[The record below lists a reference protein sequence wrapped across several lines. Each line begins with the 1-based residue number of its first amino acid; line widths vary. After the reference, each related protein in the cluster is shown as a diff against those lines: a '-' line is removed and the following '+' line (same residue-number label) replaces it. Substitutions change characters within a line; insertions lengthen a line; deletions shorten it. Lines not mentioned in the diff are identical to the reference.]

1 MLIDRKV
8 VKASMQICVIQ
19 STRYSARNALR
30 SGAEGFTLLEI
41 LIVLFIVAVM
51 SGVVVAN
58 LPSFARA
65 GDFDTEARRLK
76 TLLDLARLEAQVQT
90 AEFGFK
96 PSHDSYEFLVYDE
109 SQAKWQS
116 VMEPPFSPRQ
126 LGAKMTL
133 SVKVEDNLLR
143 LGDAASPNKSPPI
156 LILSSGEITP
166 FELTLAAADLTTR
179 TLLADGYSELRWKG
193 QDQDAN

>member
-1 MLIDRKV
+1 VLIDRKV

-19 STRYSARNALR
+19 SSRYSARNALR

-96 PSHDSYEFLVYDE
+96 PSHDSYEFLVNGN
-109 SQAKWQS
+109 
-116 VMEPPFSPRQ
+116 R
-126 LGAKMTL
+126 
-133 SVKVEDNLLR
+133 
-143 LGDAASPNKSPPI
+143 
-156 LILSSGEITP
+156 
-166 FELTLAAADLTTR
+166 
-179 TLLADGYSELRWKG
+179 
-193 QDQDAN
+193 